1 MQEDKRACKRK
12 ESILPPDE
20 VGKTKKMCYVQVTEA
35 MEPLVLSTPAKVKV
49 KVGVLRPVQQP
60 GVHLQY

>member
-35 MEPLVLSTPAKVKV
+35 MEPQVTRACEILSTPA
-49 KVGVLRPVQQP
+49 VLMLKWI
-60 GVHLQY
+60 GLLDE